1 MKIKFELNTLT
12 LNGTTTQELWFNVY
26 DFGANFGVKRIGA
39 FIHCTNTSVKMPGHK
54 EIDDNTIFGRNPNT
68 AYTMMSLFIPEW
80 ADKSRWLFIHK
91 LCRCAEDI
99 EILNLPVSD
108 FVLWL
113 EGKDVSNVTDCEVI
127 LDGANT
133 RRSLNL
139 LYGMSKS

>member
-1 MKIKFELNTLT
+1 MKIKFETNTLT
-12 LNGTTTQELWFNVY
+12 ANNTTTQEMWFNIF

-39 FIHCTNTSVKMPGHK
+39 FVHCCSGTVQIQGYK
-54 EIDDNTIFGRNPNT
+54 EIDNNAIFDKYIRTSMTN
-68 AYTMMSLFIPEW
+68 MSLFIPERV
-80 ADKSRWLFIHK
+80 DKQRWMFIHK

-133 RRSLNL
+133 KRSLNL
-139 LYGMSKS
+139 LYGMSKG